1 MEPTTPKSRKIIA
14 LTIHTS
20 YLCNMKQQIEQLKE
34 WCGAIDVAVP
44 EKFIALSDERMT
56 LRFALMEEENLEY
69 MRAKSYAQIADA
81 LGDMLYVLVG
91 TILEHGLHDKIEE
104 VFSEIHRSNMTKVV
118 NGKVKRRFDGK
129 ILKPETY
136 EKPNIEAILRGGE
149 Q

>member
-1 MEPTTPKSRKIIA
+1 
-14 LTIHTS
+14 
-20 YLCNMKQQIEQLKE
+20 MKQQIEQLKE
-34 WCGAIDVAVP
+34 WCSAIDVPVP
-44 EKFIALSDERMT
+44 DKITAINDERMT

-69 MRAKSYAQIADA
+69 IRAKSYTEIADA

-91 TILEHGLHDKIEE
+91 TILEHGMHHKIEE

-118 NGKVKRRFDGK
+118 GGKVKRRDDGK
-129 ILKPETY
+129 ILKPDTY